1 MNYQW
6 GHNRRFNS
14 YSEYFRQVFG
24 QRVQK
29 LSIDAGFSCP
39 NRDGTISTG
48 GCTFCNAN
56 AFNPSY
62 CQPFK
67 SITQQISEG
76 IEFHATRYRRASQYL
91 AYFQPY
97 TNTHTSLDK
106 LKRLFEEAL
115 EYPEVIGLVI
125 GTRPDC
131 VDDAKLDYIAT
142 LAKKYYVIVEY
153 GIESCYNHTLKRI
166 NRGHNFEQ
174 TKDALIRTSERGIK
188 TGGHLIFGLPG
199 ESYNDM
205 MNEAQIISNL
215 PLTTIKFHQLQ
226 IVNDT
231 LMAKEFKQKPD
242 DFHLFELNEYLNLI
256 MRFLEQLS
264 PEIVVERIASEV
276 PPHFLVE
283 PPKWDLRYDQVLNV
297 LEKKMAEA
305 DSWQGKFFKK

>member
-6 GHNRRFNS
+6 EHNRRFNS
-14 YSEYFRQVFG
+14 YSEYFRRVFG

-48 GCTFCNAN
+48 GCSFCNAN

-97 TNTHTSLDK
+97 TNTHAPLEK
-106 LKRLFEEAL
+106 LQRLYEEAL
-115 EYPEVIGLVI
+115 SYPEVIGLVI

-131 VDDAKLDYIAT
+131 VDEKKLDYIAR
-142 LAKKYYVIVEY
+142 LAEKQYVIVEY
-153 GIESCYNHTLKRI
+153 GIESCYNRTLKRI
-166 NRGHNFEQ
+166 NRGHDFEQ
-174 TKDALIRTSERGIK
+174 TQKALALTAERGIK

-199 ESYNDM
+199 ESDDDM
-205 MNEAQIISNL
+205 MKEAQIISNL
-215 PLTTIKFHQLQ
+215 PLTTLKFHQLQ
-226 IVNDT
+226 IVKDT
-231 LMAKEFKQKPD
+231 LMAVEYRQQPG
-242 DFHLFELNEYLNLI
+242 DFHLFELDEYLNLM
-256 MRFLEQLS
+256 MRFLEQLN
-264 PEIVVERIASEV
+264 PNIVVERIASEV

-283 PPKWDLRYDQVLNV
+283 PPKWDLRYDQVLN
-297 LEKKMAEA
+297 LFEKKLAEE